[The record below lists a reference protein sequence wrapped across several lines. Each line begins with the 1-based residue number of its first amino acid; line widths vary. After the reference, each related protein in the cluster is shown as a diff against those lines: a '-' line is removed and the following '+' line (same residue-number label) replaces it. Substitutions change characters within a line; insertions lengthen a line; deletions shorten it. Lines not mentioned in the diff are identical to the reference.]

1 MQLST
6 LVHAYSCSALCSA
19 MCGAVLV
26 TMQLY
31 HNQDMWCT
39 PSYALLGHSLIID
52 TLALHT

>member
-26 TMQLY
+26 TMQLKSR
-31 HNQDMWCT
+31 HVVH
-39 PSYALLGHSLIID
+39 ALLCSAW
-52 TLALHT
+52 ALVDH